1 MAIKPQVMKAIQI
14 HSYGGPEVLNVEE
27 VARPKVS
34 SHDVLIKVYASGVN
48 PIDWKAREGFTK
60 HSLPFIPGWDVS
72 GVVEETGPDV
82 KNFKK
87 GDEVYSRPDTTG
99 NGSYAEYVIS
109 KDTELG
115 HKPATVDHITAS
127 AIPLAGLTAW
137 QGLFIHGKL
146 RKGQRILILGAS
158 GGVGSFAIQF
168 AKSTGAYIIGT
179 TSEQNLSYIRE
190 LGADEAVDYRKRGY
204 ENLIMHVDMVFDT
217 IGGEAQR
224 NTLRLLRPG
233 GILVTTLKVED
244 KEAFEKK
251 GVYITGMMAQSNPE
265 DLEAIAKL
273 VDEGKVK
280 PFIQK
285 VFPLEKAADASRLSQ
300 EGHVRGKIVLRVRE
314 DNAG

>member
-1 MAIKPQVMKAIQI
+1 MKAIQI
-14 HSYGGPEVLNVEE
+14 HSYGGPEVLKVEE
-27 VARPKVS
+27 VARPQLDP
-34 SHDVLIKVYASGVN
+34 HDVLIKVYASGVN
-48 PIDWKAREGFTK
+48 PIDWKAREGLTK

-72 GVVEETGPDV
+72 GVVEETGPAV

-87 GDEVYSRPDTTG
+87 GDEVYSRPDMKG
-99 NGSYAEYVIS
+99 NGSYAEYVACQ
-109 KDTELG
+109 DDELG
-115 HKPATVDHITAS
+115 HKPTSIDHIAAA

-137 QGLFIHGKL
+137 QGLFTHGKL
-146 RKGQRILILGAS
+146 RPGQRLLILGAS

-168 AKSTGAYIIGT
+168 AKARGAYVIGT
-179 TSEQNLSYIRE
+179 TSEANLSFIRE
-190 LGADEAVDYRKRGY
+190 LGADEAIDYHKRGY

-244 KEAFEKK
+244 KDAFERK
-251 GVYITGMMAQSNPE
+251 GIYITGMMGQSNPE

-273 VDEGKVK
+273 VDEGKVR

-285 VFPLEKAADASRLSQ
+285 VFPLEKAADASRMSQ
-300 EGHVRGKIVLRVRE
+300 EGHVRGKIVLRVHADGE
-314 DNAG
+314 

>member
-1 MAIKPQVMKAIQI
+1 MKAIQI
-14 HSYGGPEVLNVEE
+14 HSFGGPEVLKVEE
-27 VARPKVS
+27 VARPQVS

-48 PIDWKAREGFTK
+48 PIDWKAREGYTK

-87 GDEVYSRPDTTG
+87 GDAVYSRPDMKG
-99 NGSYAEYVIS
+99 NGSYAEYVVS

-115 HKPATVDHITAS
+115 HKPATIDHVTAA

-137 QGLFIHGKL
+137 QGLFTHGKL
-146 RKGQRILILGAS
+146 RQGQRVLILGAS
-158 GGVGSFAIQF
+158 GGVGSFAVQF
-168 AKSTGAYIIGT
+168 AKWKGAYVIGT
-179 TSEQNLSYIRE
+179 TSEQNLSFIRE
-190 LGADEAVDYRKRGY
+190 LGADEAIDYRKRGY

-217 IGGEAQR
+217 IGGEAQK

-233 GILVTTLKVED
+233 GILVTTIKVED
-244 KEAFEKK
+244 AAAFEKK
-251 GVYITGMMAQSNPE
+251 GVRIMGMMGQPSQENLE
-265 DLEAIAKL
+265 DIARL
-273 VDEGKVK
+273 VDEGKVR

-314 DNAG
+314 E